1 VPNPPTGFPTVTLQA
16 RSRLAKVAGNS
27 ASHCTPT
34 APSDSARPRTT
45 ADTSGLR
52 TRRLSVKPIGF
63 GAGIL
68 TVKIRVPKAI
78 STGGLNSS
86 DSVLRPRTMAVMKNW
101 ARVARGQGGIVRR
114 DQLSAIGYSYR
125 EVDRLISSGAVVATV
140 HPGVYR
146 AAGAPA
152 TEEAATWLAVLGC
165 RAVLSYVSA
174 ARHWELPVAADG
186 QIHITRFDRSRFRP
200 SPLLRVHRT
209 LLVPG
214 ATTDRWGLEVTTR
227 TETLLDC
234 LGWLPLPAART
245 LLDRAMQQ
253 SWLSEQLIRRRLDE
267 QSGRW
272 GNRQLRRLLDQT
284 LPGAEAE
291 SERRVHRILH
301 AAGITGWTPNLAI
314 VLDGLRFRLDLA
326 FEAAKVAI
334 EVEGWAFHRDK
345 DRRDR
350 DLAKLNALARHGWI
364 LITFN
369 WEHTEDPDYICRSVL
384 TVLAQRS

>member
-1 VPNPPTGFPTVTLQA
+1 
-16 RSRLAKVAGNS
+16 
-27 ASHCTPT
+27 
-34 APSDSARPRTT
+34 
-45 ADTSGLR
+45 
-52 TRRLSVKPIGF
+52 
-63 GAGIL
+63 
-68 TVKIRVPKAI
+68 
-78 STGGLNSS
+78 
-86 DSVLRPRTMAVMKNW
+86 MAAMEKW

-114 DQLSAIGYSYR
+114 DQLTAIGYSYR
-125 EVDRLISSGAVVATV
+125 GVDRLVSGGAVVTTS

-152 TEEAATWLAVLGC
+152 TEEAATWLAVLGA
-165 RAVLSYVSA
+165 RALLSYVSA
-174 ARHWELPVAADG
+174 ARWWELPVVADG
-186 QIHITRFDRSRFRP
+186 RIHITRFDRARFRP

-209 LLVPG
+209 VLLPG
-214 ATTDRWGLEVTTR
+214 AMTIRFGLEVTTR

-253 SWLSEQLIRRRLDE
+253 RWLSEQAIRRRLEE

-272 GNRQLRRLLDQT
+272 GNRQLRGLLDQT

-291 SERRVHRILH
+291 SERRVHRILR
-301 AAGITGWTPNLAI
+301 AAGINGWTANLAI
-314 VLDGLRFRLDLA
+314 VLDGVRFRLDLA

-350 DLAKLNALARHGWI
+350 DLAKLNALARHGWT
-364 LITFN
+364 LITFS